1 MDLVETLSSLEISEL
16 NKAIIVYEKVSKAR
30 QRVENLIRKKEFLI
44 GIISQIDKQIEEE
57 IKKHKEILD
66 QLEILVK
73 KHKQKGK

>member
-1 MDLVETLSSLEISEL
+1 MNLVEALSNLEMSEL
-16 NKAIIVYEKVSKAR
+16 SKAVMVYDEVSKAR